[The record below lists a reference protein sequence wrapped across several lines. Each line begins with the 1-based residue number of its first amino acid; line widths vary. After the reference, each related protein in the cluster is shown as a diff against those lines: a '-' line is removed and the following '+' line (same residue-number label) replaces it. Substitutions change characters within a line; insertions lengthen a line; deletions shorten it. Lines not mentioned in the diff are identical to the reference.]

1 MKLLKYAGLLLIGIG
16 LLGWGVTVV
25 DYISLVSQE
34 SATELAKSISGTLG
48 PATLG
53 SLSILIGL
61 VLIFLVWICIKKST
75 PN

>member
-1 MKLLKYAGLLLIGIG
+1 MKLLKYAGLFLIGIR

-34 SATELAKSISGTLG
+34 SAKEREKSISGTLG

-61 VLIFLVWICIKKST
+61 ILIFLVWICIKKST